1 MKRKVLTYLYI
12 TFSGFLSAVGYAL
25 FVIPNRFASAG
36 IGGICSMIQYAL
48 GINVGYMTLLLNI
61 PLAIAVYFLV
71 SKPLSI
77 RAFVYTIAFSGFM
90 VLFEQ
95 PAIAP
100 LLEPLIYQTEST
112 SKIMGPILGGVVIGY
127 SNAQMLSIGSSQGG
141 MYYVSTLIKK
151 YHPQFN
157 FFWVSIALNIVVAA
171 ASYFVLDAGIEP
183 VLMCVLYVVTVN
195 FVNSALTRKAHRA
208 VRVEIVTDEPEAI
221 SKEIIEKLHH
231 SATLLP
237 GKGIYKGNETS
248 VLVCIINTTQT
259 AALNKILSR
268 YPHAFAAMSYVDEV
282 IGNFKRLDSDGKP
295 NPQLLDTGDIRV
307 D

>member
-1 MKRKVLTYLYI
+1 MKKKALTYLYI
-12 TFSGFLSAVGYAL
+12 IFSGFLSAVAYHL

-36 IGGICSMIQYAL
+36 IGGICAMIQYTL
-48 GINVGYMTLLLNI
+48 GINVGYMTLLFNI
-61 PLAIAVYFLV
+61 PLALAVYFLV

-95 PAIAP
+95 PFMAP

-112 SKIMGPILGGVVIGY
+112 SKIMGPILGGVVMGY

-151 YHPQFN
+151 YKPQFN
-157 FFWVSIALNIVVAA
+157 FFWISISLNVIVAV
-171 ASYFVLDAGIEP
+171 ASYFVLGDGIEP
-183 VLMCVLYVVTVN
+183 VLMCILYFFVSN
-195 FVNSALTRKAHRA
+195 MVNSMLTKKAHRA
-208 VRVEIVTDEPEAI
+208 VRVEIITQEPDAI
-221 SKEIIEKLHH
+221 SRDIIEKLHH

-237 GKGIYKGNETS
+237 GKGIFKGKETS
-248 VLVCIINTTQT
+248 VLVCIVNTTQT
-259 AALNKILSR
+259 AALTKILKQ
-268 YPHAFAAMSYVDEV
+268 YPHTFAAMSYVDEV
-282 IGNFKRLDSDGKP
+282 IGNFKRLDSDGKL
-295 NPQLLDTGDIRV
+295 NPQLLDTGDVRV